1 MKNFTKTLGAA
12 AAAVALTV
20 GSATPAFADDRR
32 GRDDGISLG
41 DVIAGAVII
50 GGLAAILTSDDDN
63 DRYYEGSQGYG
74 YDGGYD
80 RHDNRRNNDRRGG
93 NGRRAVEQCVAAV
106 EQRAGQGYGYAN
118 VTEIRDVER
127 TRNGLRVKG
136 RLQVQQS
143 YGRHGNTDNGK
154 FTCQIQ
160 NGRVVGLDIS
170 GIDQRQ
176 YRGNNGGYYQ
186 GGQQGGYYGGGRGW

>member
-1 MKNFTKTLGAA
+1 MKNFTKTLGAT

-20 GSATPAFADDRR
+20 GSATPALADNRR
-32 GRDDGISLG
+32 GHDDGISVG

-50 GGLAAILTSDDDN
+50 GGIAAILSSGNDRD
-63 DRYYEGSQGYG
+63 DRYYEGSRGYG
-74 YDGGYD
+74 YDGRGY
-80 RHDNRRNNDRRGG
+80 NNNRGG
-93 NGRRAVEQCVAAV
+93 NGRRAVERCVAAV

-127 TRNGLRVKG
+127 TRYGLKVKG

-186 GGQQGGYYGGGRGW
+186 GGRGW

>member
-1 MKNFTKTLGAA
+1 MRNLSKTIGATVA
-12 AAAVALTV
+12 LAALTV
-20 GSATPAFADDRR
+20 GAATPAFADR
-32 GRDDGISLG
+32 GRDRDDGISVG

-50 GGLAAILTSDDDN
+50 GGIAAILSSGNDNN

-74 YDGGYD
+74 YNGGYD
-80 RHDNRRNNDRRGG
+80 NRGYNNQRGG
-93 NGRRAVEQCVAAV
+93 NGRRAVEKCVAAV

-118 VTEIRDVER
+118 VTEIRQVDR

-143 YGRHGNTDNGK
+143 YGRHANTDNGK
-154 FTCQIQ
+154 FTCHIQ
-160 NGRVVGLDIS
+160 QGRVVGLDIS

-186 GGQQGGYYGGGRGW
+186 GGRGW

>member
-1 MKNFTKTLGAA
+1 MKNFTKTLGAT

-32 GRDDGISLG
+32 GHDDGISLG

-74 YDGGYD
+74 YDGY
-80 RHDNRRNNDRRGG
+80 DNRGYNDRRGG
-93 NGRRAVEQCVAAV
+93 NGRRAVEKCIAAV
-106 EQRAGQGYGYAN
+106 EQRAGQGYGYVN

-127 TRNGLRVKG
+127 TRYGLKVKG

-176 YRGNNGGYYQ
+176 YRGQGGGYYQ
-186 GGQQGGYYGGGRGW
+186 GGRGW

>member
-1 MKNFTKTLGAA
+1 MRNLSKTIGATVA
-12 AAAVALTV
+12 LAALTV
-20 GSATPAFADDRR
+20 GATTPALADNRR
-32 GRDDGISLG
+32 GHDDGISVG

-50 GGLAAILTSDDDN
+50 GGIAAILSSGDDN
-63 DRYYEGSQGYG
+63 DDRYYEGSQGYG
-74 YDGGYD
+74 YDGQY
-80 RHDNRRNNDRRGG
+80 DNRGYNNNRGG

-118 VTEIRDVER
+118 VTEIRDVQR
-127 TRNGLRVKG
+127 TRYGLQVKG

-143 YGRHGNTDNGK
+143 YGRYGNTDNGK

-160 NGRVVGLDIS
+160 QGRVVGLDIS

-176 YRGNNGGYYQ
+176 YRGHNGGYYQ
-186 GGQQGGYYGGGRGW
+186 GGNYGGGHHNGGRGW